1 MYHISGPMQVPEMLY
16 GSAKVV
22 NAACKEHLA
31 RFKGGGSWLD
41 AGSMMEVRD
50 VPGLIMVDGPSALL
64 VGAHVRLYAPFR
76 TLTEDLARREIAF
89 HACLRAVDEALG
101 TAWSLLGLLAAPC
114 YRWFRDME
122 PAERFLKSF
131 MKHWAEINGVGHR
144 YTTGLP
150 AGEGIWNLPHLLKY
164 VLARRGVPTHRL
176 SEPLPPE
183 GIVALL
189 PRA

>member
-1 MYHISGPMQVPEMLY
+1 MQVPEMLC

-22 NAACKEHLA
+22 NAACKKHLA
-31 RFKGGGSWLD
+31 RFRGGGAWLD
-41 AGSMMEVRD
+41 AGSMVDVRD

-64 VGAHVRLYAPFR
+64 AGVHVRLYAPFR
-76 TLTEDLARREIAF
+76 ALTDGLVRREIAVD
-89 HACLRAVDEALG
+89 AGLRAVNEALG
-101 TAWSLLGLLAAPC
+101 SAWSVLGLLAAPC

-122 PAERFLKSF
+122 PAERFLKAF
-131 MKHWAEINGVGHR
+131 MKHWAEIDGVGHR

-150 AGEGIWNLPHLLKY
+150 TGEGIWNLTHLLKY
-164 VLARRGVPTHRL
+164 VLARRGVPTLRL

-183 GIVALL
+183 GIAALL